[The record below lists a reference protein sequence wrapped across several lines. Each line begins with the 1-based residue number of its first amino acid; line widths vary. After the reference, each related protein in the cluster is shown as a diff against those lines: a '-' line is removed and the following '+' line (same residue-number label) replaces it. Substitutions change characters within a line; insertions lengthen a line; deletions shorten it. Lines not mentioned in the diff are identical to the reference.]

1 MSSRRE
7 IDTSEGSTYSIA
19 SSLAEN
25 ANIAARYLSVSSLE
39 HEDAASIMH
48 QTLSIRAVISTHSS
62 FADKHREASS
72 RPSLQHLIQ
81 IGEGLQGAIFEQVG
95 KTLVIKKESPQNES
109 RPTRLDKEYH
119 AHDRICLA
127 FQQLG
132 PVVSN
137 TVFVPRPSSLKTP
150 KDDAFWTATLDKFPA
165 DYQVKTTVF
174 TMDRILPLP
183 KIVRKALISLF
194 YPRPQGQTYV
204 DQNTIQRVLSEE
216 PNKHCLARVYLG
228 KKSHIFKQDNFSL
241 RNFPLCL
248 DAMQRFGL
256 EVNEMAYSMGKA
268 YAIIQWGAEFDADDV
283 EFVLGTLTTNTKAPR
298 NTQTPTGFQERA
310 VRLCLLDFGQCQ
322 AVNMNRDAEDVY
334 RSFHGALV
342 LGDNQWFIPHCHRDK
357 ELIRYFRDGYV
368 KAGNA
373 ILKVKGWV
381 GKFDM
386 ETFMDGYEEYAED
399 FLV

>member
-1 MSSRRE
+1 MSSCRD
-7 IDTSEGSTYSIA
+7 IDPSEAATYSIA
-19 SSLAEN
+19 SPENTSMASRSLSA
-25 ANIAARYLSVSSLE
+25 SSLE
-39 HEDAASIMH
+39 RENDTSIMR
-48 QTLSIRAVISTHSS
+48 QNLSIRAVISTHSS
-62 FADKHREASS
+62 FADRDRHQEA
-72 RPSLQHLIQ
+72 LQHLVQ
-81 IGEGLQGAIFEQVG
+81 IGEGLQGTIFEQVG
-95 KTLVIKKESPQNES
+95 TALVIKKESPRNES
-109 RPTRLDKEYH
+109 RPTRLHKEYH
-119 AHDRICLA
+119 AHGHIYLA
-127 FQQLG
+127 FQQFG
-132 PVVSN
+132 TAVSN
-137 TVFVPRPSSLKTP
+137 VVFVPQPSSLKTP
-150 KDDAFWTATLDKFPA
+150 KDDAFWITTIDKFP
-165 DYQVKTTVF
+165 DEYRVKTTVF

-194 YPRPQGQTYV
+194 YPRPEGQTSV
-204 DQNTIQRVLSEE
+204 DQNTIQRVLLDE

-228 KKSHIFKQDNFSL
+228 KKSHNFKQNNFSL

-268 YAIIQWGAEFDADDV
+268 YATIQWGAEFDADDV
-283 EFVLGTLTTNTKAPR
+283 EFVLGTLMTNTKAPPS
-298 NTQTPTGFQERA
+298 TKAPTNFQERA

-334 RSFHGALV
+334 RSFYGALV

-357 ELIRYFRDGYV
+357 ELFRHFRNGYV
-368 KAGNA
+368 EAGNA

-386 ETFMDGYEEYAED
+386 EDFMDGYEEYAED